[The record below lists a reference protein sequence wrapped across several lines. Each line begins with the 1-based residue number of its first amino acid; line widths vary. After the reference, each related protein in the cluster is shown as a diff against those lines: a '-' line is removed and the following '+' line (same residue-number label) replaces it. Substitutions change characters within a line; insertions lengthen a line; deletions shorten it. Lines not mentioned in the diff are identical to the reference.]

1 MTYDSDTKGSSKK
14 KKSSGK
20 KLYGI
25 AKPASPGYVN
35 AVLNG
40 MLMQGTMG
48 GNTTPPAVFN
58 TEPQTTM
65 VSNNRAGGTQGNME
79 PQTTM
84 VHKPVGQQRI
94 EGDPLSTLPLPQQ
107 SSSTDALT
115 ELAMSMLTQPGAS
128 YDYESAMQQAAHG
141 IRKAYGAEIAAIR
154 SNNKAERKQTKRS
167 RKEIEHM
174 YAGLAKQLGA
184 MSDQSLV
191 RGQKA
196 ADQQT
201 ALFGE
206 GNTILQDLN
215 NQMIQD
221 ESNLMS
227 GLGLQDA
234 IPALTNPDYDR
245 MAQQVADNTEFGQRA
260 ASTELQRGNANSRY
274 LGRSQAGAAYEGT
287 NTSAQLLMQ
296 LNDYLRQNRDQIGVL
311 KGNRAKEVSASN
323 ANIAQ
328 QAAQMQNDQNSQQWD
343 QVMQLLDTVAANENT
358 SFDNQLAANKFQYQQ
373 GMDNQQFQWKQKM
386 DKRNLKLDQM
396 KAMQQDQPDPYA
408 AYNPQI
414 ADALKI
420 ISGTKD
426 PHDQKAMN
434 ALMKLFGDNSYKT
447 GQVDL
452 GHGNSVKLTPFQAMA
467 MARKR
472 GQEMGLQGKELSD
485 FVMAAAASVG

>member
-1 MTYDSDTKGSSKK
+1 MTYDSDTKGSSKKK

-25 AKPASPGYVN
+25 AKPATPEYVN

-48 GNTTPPAVFN
+48 GNTTPPAVYN
-58 TEPQTTM
+58 IEPQTTIDG
-65 VSNNRAGGTQGNME
+65 AGGPEMRQE
-79 PQTTM
+79 PPTTM
-84 VHKPVGQQRI
+84 VHKPSGQMRV
-94 EGDPLSTLPLPQQ
+94 DNSSPYPVLPMPQQ

-128 YDYESAMQQAAHG
+128 YDYESAMQDAAQG

-167 RKEIEHM
+167 RKEIEHL
-174 YAGLAKQLGA
+174 YKGLANQLGA
-184 MSDQSLV
+184 MSDQALT
-191 RGQKA
+191 RGQTA
-196 ADQQT
+196 ANQQT
-201 ALFGE
+201 ELFNG

-221 ESNLMS
+221 ESNLMA

-245 MAQQVADNTEFGQRA
+245 MAQQVADNTGFGQRA
-260 ASTELQRGNANSRY
+260 ASAELQRGNANSRY
-274 LGRSQAGAAYEGT
+274 LGRSQAGAAYEGADQ
-287 NTSAQLLMQ
+287 SARLLME
-296 LNDYLRQNRDQIGVL
+296 LNDYLRQNRDQIGIL
-311 KGNRAKEVSASN
+311 KGNRAKEIGASN
-323 ANIAQ
+323 ANISA
-328 QAAQMQNDQNSQQWD
+328 QAAQMAADQNSQQWD
-343 QVMQLLDTVAANENT
+343 QVMQLLNTVAANENT
-358 SFDNQLAANKFQYQQ
+358 NFDNQLAANKFQWDQ
-373 GMDNQQFQWKQKM
+373 GMDTQQFNWKQKL
-386 DKRNLKLDQM
+386 DKRKLKLDQM
-396 KAMQQDQPDPYA
+396 RAMQQDQPDPYA

-420 ISGTKD
+420 ISSQHD
-426 PHDQKAMN
+426 PHDQQAWN
-434 ALMKLFGDNSYKT
+434 NLMKLFGDNAFKT
-447 GQVDL
+447 DQVDL

-485 FVMAAAASVG
+485 FVMAAAAAVGR